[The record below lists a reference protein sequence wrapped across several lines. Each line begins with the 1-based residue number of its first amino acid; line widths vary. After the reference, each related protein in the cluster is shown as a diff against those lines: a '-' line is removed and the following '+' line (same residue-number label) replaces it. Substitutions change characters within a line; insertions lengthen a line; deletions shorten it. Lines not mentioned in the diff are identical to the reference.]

1 MLLVD
6 RFTLK
11 IMHEDCSNKTT
22 AGEHAKVVMV
32 WCFQEQ
38 LREYLVEE
46 IHWLVCKWD
55 ACLNA

>member
-1 MLLVD
+1 MRVVQI
-6 RFTLK
+6 K
-11 IMHEDCSNKTT
+11 PICGT
-22 AGEHAKVVMV
+22 AGEHAKVVVV

-46 IHWLVCKWD
+46 IHWLVCEWD